1 MYFTKMHGA
10 GNDYIY
16 INGFTEHPA
25 DLHTLAKTLSDR
37 HFGVGSDGLVIILP
51 SDICDFKMRMFN
63 PDGSEAE
70 MCGNAARCIAKFVFD
85 KGLTDKTELTL
96 ETKAGV
102 KKLRLYTQ
110 NGKVEQVRVD
120 MGEPILSPD
129 AIPVKSDRPIL
140 VSEPVEV
147 DSGTF
152 RMTCVSMGNPHAVI
166 FLPDFETFDLH
177 RIGRQIEC
185 HEMFPQRTNVEFAIV
200 ESPGQIRMRVWERG
214 TGETLA
220 CGTGACATLVA
231 AVLNGISARKA
242 ILKLSGGDLEIEWD
256 EKDNHVYMTGGATTV
271 FEGVWEQ

>member
-1 MYFTKMHGA
+1 
-10 GNDYIY
+10 
-16 INGFTEHPA
+16 
-25 DLHTLAKTLSDR
+25 
-37 HFGVGSDGLVIILP
+37 
-51 SDICDFKMRMFN
+51 
-63 PDGSEAE
+63 
-70 MCGNAARCIAKFVFD
+70 
-85 KGLTDKTELTL
+85 
-96 ETKAGV
+96 
-102 KKLRLYTQ
+102 
-110 NGKVEQVRVD
+110 
-120 MGEPILSPD
+120 
-129 AIPVKSDRPIL
+129 
-140 VSEPVEV
+140 
-147 DSGTF
+147 
-152 RMTCVSMGNPHAVI
+152 MGNPHAVI

-256 EKDNHVYMTGGATTV
+256 ENDNHVYMTGGATTV